1 MELWQTVNL
10 LDLLQEALTI
20 QRNSKSL
27 YKVKTI
33 HQISIKFAEK
43 MQKGNGNGVLK
54 LVTNNMQYRILPLNE
69 ETVLK
74 LKTKHPQAVNP
85 EPEVLLPDGVPNVH
99 PIRFE
104 IIPAEDV

>member
-1 MELWQTVNL
+1 MNL

-27 YKVKTI
+27 YKVKTTD
-33 HQISIKFAEK
+33 QISIKFAEE
-43 MQKGNGNGVLK
+43 MQKCNVNGVLK
-54 LVTNNMQYRILPLNE
+54 LLANNMQYRSLPLNE
-69 ETVLK
+69 ETFLK
-74 LKTKHPQAVNP
+74 LKMKHPQAVNP

-104 IIPAEDV
+104 ITPAEDV